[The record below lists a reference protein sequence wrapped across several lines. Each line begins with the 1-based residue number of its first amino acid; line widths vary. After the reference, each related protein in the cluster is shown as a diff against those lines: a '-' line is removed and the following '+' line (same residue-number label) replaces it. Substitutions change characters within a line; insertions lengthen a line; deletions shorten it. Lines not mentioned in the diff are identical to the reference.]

1 MKLKKEIIMFKK
13 KYLAIATLAMLPV
26 VANAGMTITSTALTG
41 TVQGLS
47 GVDDVLSGAVDVV
60 TGIPY
65 VTNDYI
71 TVTYSSALDEGFT
84 PATGVITCTDD
95 TAGDNGAAANPRWLD
110 ADAMTIQ
117 YNSTSADRK
126 SVDYVITAFS
136 SGVGTGAKDG
146 SGTGARAPADGIG
159 LSCVIAGAEF
169 NGEDMIAAAAATTG
183 KALTVS
189 ASSTSSLTGNTKEST
204 PAAGSANAFTVQV
217 APQFA
222 LSSAAAAASA
232 SIDVAAS
239 PLARGKLKGSGGA
252 TINGAGTVATISLAQ
267 TTTTSAAN
275 NAVVVAAGTT
285 QSLNGDFSWMLK
297 ADGTFKTGYSVTV
310 ADEDSN
316 AAAVTRSATAMT
328 WPVTKAQVDG
338 SKDFVVTIT
347 TDGATTIPATTWTHS
362 GVVAHTN
369 VDAQA
374 QTAAALSKGVGA
386 WTLNGPTVTVYN
398 MPFGSNID
406 PFLWVSNNGS
416 LEGEISATVTVD
428 GATTG
433 PYALGSA
440 AKLDNTRVAHTLLA
454 EMAAAGETPTAGSR
468 GDVAVTVNAN
478 DANISVYGGYKVVSA
493 DDRLNLPTSPQT
505 DIN

>member
-26 VANAGMTITSTALTG
+26 VANAGMTITSTAVTG

-47 GVDDVLSGAVDVV
+47 GVDDVLAGAVDVV

-65 VTNDYI
+65 VANDYI

-136 SGVGTGAKDG
+136 SGVGTGTKDG
-146 SGTGARAPADGIG
+146 SATDKRAPADGIG

-169 NGEDMIAAAAATTG
+169 NGDDMVAAAAAVTG
-183 KALTVS
+183 KALSVS

-204 PAAGSANAFTVQV
+204 AATASANAFTVQA
-217 APQFA
+217 APQFSIA
-222 LSSAAAAASA
+222 STATAASA
-232 SIDVAAS
+232 LVDVAAS
-239 PLARGKLKGSGGA
+239 PLARGKLTASAGGA
-252 TINGAGTVATISLAQ
+252 TIAGGGVTATIDLKGTYTAA
-267 TTTTSAAN
+267 TAN
-275 NAVVVAAGTT
+275 NAIVAATGSSATLT
-285 QSLNGDFSWMLK
+285 GDFSWMLK
-297 ADGTFKTGYSVTV
+297 ADGTFKTGYSVVTSPV
-310 ADEDSN
+310 
-316 AAAVTRSATAMT
+316 AAVTRSATAMT
-328 WPVTKAQVDG
+328 WPVTKAQVEAG
-338 SKDFVVTIT
+338 QDFDVTIT

-362 GVVAHTN
+362 AVVAHANT
-369 VDAQA
+369 DGQA
-374 QTAAALSKGVGA
+374 QTAVSLSKSVGA

-416 LEGEISATVTVD
+416 LEGEISATVTV
-428 GATTG
+428 GGVTTG

-454 EMAAAGETPTAGSR
+454 EMAAAGETPAAGAR
-468 GDVAVTVNAN
+468 GDVSVTVNAN

-493 DDRLNLPTSPQT
+493 DDRLNLPTSPQS

>member
-26 VANAGMTITSTALTG
+26 VANAGMTITSTAVTG
-41 TVQGLS
+41 TAQGLS
-47 GVDDVLSGAVDVV
+47 GVDDVLAGAVDVV

-65 VTNDYI
+65 VANDYI

-95 TAGDNGAAANPRWLD
+95 TAGDNGATASPRWLD

-136 SGVGTGAKDG
+136 SGVGTGTKDG
-146 SGTGARAPADGIG
+146 SATDKRAPADGIG

-239 PLARGKLKGSGGA
+239 PLARGKLTDSGGA
-252 TINGAGTVATISLAQ
+252 TIAGGGTTAAITLAGTY
-267 TTTTSAAN
+267 SAAGAN
-275 NAVVVAAGTT
+275 NAIVAATGSSATLT
-285 QSLNGDFSWMLK
+285 GDFSWMLK
-297 ADGTFKTGYSVTV
+297 ADGTFKTGYSVVT
-310 ADEDSN
+310 AP
-316 AAAVTRSATAMT
+316 AATVTRSATAMT
-328 WPVTKAQVDG
+328 WPVTKAQVEG
-338 SKDFVVTIT
+338 GQDFVVTIT
-347 TDGATTIPATTWTHS
+347 TDGATIIPATTWTHS
-362 GVVAHTN
+362 AVVAHANT
-369 VDAQA
+369 DGQA
-374 QTAAALSKGVGA
+374 QTAASLSKSVGA

-416 LEGEISATVTVD
+416 LEGEISATVTV
-428 GATTG
+428 GGVTTG

-454 EMAAAGETPTAGSR
+454 EMAAAGETPAAGAR
-468 GDVAVTVNAN
+468 GDVSVTVNAN

-493 DDRLNLPTSPQT
+493 DDRLNLPTSPQS